1 MPLVQIDLDRALFKE
16 KGQQISSEIH
26 LAQVEI
32 DELAIPMEDKFQVFR
47 THDDGEIIGDPGYNG
62 VDRRQMIVIQMLMVN
77 RYPVALKNRLFR
89 NIARRLAGIG
99 IRPEDV
105 FIAVSENG
113 YEDWLPGIL
122 ESDIGTP
129 ETN

>member
-1 MPLVQIDLDRALFKE
+1 
-16 KGQQISSEIH
+16 
-26 LAQVEI
+26 
-32 DELAIPMEDKFQVFR
+32 
-47 THDDGEIIGDPGYNG
+47 
-62 VDRRQMIVIQMLMVN
+62 
-77 RYPVALKNRLFR
+77 LKNRLFR

-122 ESDIGTP
+122 QEDIGSPQTA
-129 ETN
+129 